1 MITLDNKKIKYVPEF
16 SFLKKHLDLNI
27 TPSRK
32 AIPIFNKT
40 LQGLEKYSKHENIK
54 EH

>member
-32 AIPIFNKT
+32 RYQF
-40 LQGLEKYSKHENIK
+40 SIK
-54 EH
+54 PCKV